1 MYSWRNHTSLV
12 SIGNPARSL
21 SNTGGGICKRSN
33 TGERRAKI
41 IQILSSDVVSVFNFF
56 LKHEVQEWEKA
67 ARNSSNKSLYQSPQ
81 HSRGGLCAVAVLG
94 EDSPSSCTG
103 VLSPCLGLL
112 TNWSGCVHRNWI
124 QGWPF

>member
-1 MYSWRNHTSLV
+1 MHSWRNHTSFV

-67 ARNSSNKSLYQSPQ
+67 ARNSSNKSLY
-81 HSRGGLCAVAVLG
+81 HRA
-94 EDSPSSCTG
+94 
-103 VLSPCLGLL
+103 LS
-112 TNWSGCVHRNWI
+112 TAEVGCVLRWFW
-124 QGWPF
+124 GKAPPAAALGFFPLA